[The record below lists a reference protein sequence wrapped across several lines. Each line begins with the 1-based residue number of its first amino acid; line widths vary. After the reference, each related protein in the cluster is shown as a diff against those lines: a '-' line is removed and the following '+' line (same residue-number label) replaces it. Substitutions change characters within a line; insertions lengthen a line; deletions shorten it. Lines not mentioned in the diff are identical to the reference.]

1 MVLIWSAKAQ
11 IESYVNRYVKLYVM
25 YVMYVLALSDY

>member
-1 MVLIWSAKAQ
+1 MALIWSAKAQ

-25 YVMYVLALSDY
+25 YVLALSDYKQR